1 MSPAPSRTAWCEANG
16 PRYWRDEQSGVLAA
30 AVRSYLDNPNAMTLR
45 DVAYLRAYLRQWIG
59 SAVWEMAPSMDH
71 RSRAALAVLRAS
83 IDRIHDAAGIG
94 NWLRLAMQEG
104 IDPL

>member
-1 MSPAPSRTAWCEANG
+1 MSPAETFAAVG
-16 PRYWRDEQSGVLAA
+16 PDAAPKYWRDEQSGLLAA
-30 AVRSYLDNPNAMTLR
+30 AVRAYLDNPNAMTLR
-45 DVAYLRAYLRQWIG
+45 DVALLRAYLRQWIG
-59 SAVWEMAPSMDH
+59 SPVWAMAPSMDD

-94 NWLRLAMQEG
+94 NWLRAAMAEG